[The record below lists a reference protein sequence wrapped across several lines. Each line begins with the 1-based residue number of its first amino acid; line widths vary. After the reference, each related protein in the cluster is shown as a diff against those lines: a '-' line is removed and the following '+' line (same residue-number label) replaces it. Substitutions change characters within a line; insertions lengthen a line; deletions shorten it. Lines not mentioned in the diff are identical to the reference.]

1 MTTWQ
6 WVLLTIG
13 GLFALKVLALLS
25 FRTGRRLLATWLIG
39 FKYLFYGL
47 ADLFQLRRLAALLSG
62 RQYQPLT
69 RPRIL
74 RLGFEDLGP
83 SYIKLGQIIASSPG
97 LFTDP
102 YVKEFRHCLDRVRA
116 ITFEECQTVVKEELG
131 EKISLLKIDP
141 KPLASA
147 SIAQVH
153 AATFSD
159 GREIVLKIQ
168 RPDIAERVEADVR
181 IMRFWAKIASRL
193 NPTLRLANPVG
204 IVEDFGRTIKE
215 ELDFS
220 MEGKNLDD
228 FNQIMVTLKHH
239 PDVSAPVVNWELT
252 TPRVLTMERFH
263 GHTVD
268 DTAAVKASSVNP
280 EEKLLLGMRAWF
292 QCMMFHGF
300 FHGDVH
306 AGNLMWLNDGR
317 IGFIDF
323 GIVGRFSAIQRRL
336 VTRYVMAFATG
347 QFREL
352 TDVLIEM
359 GGVGGDVDGEALA
372 ADMKQVYSPL
382 LSMNF
387 GEMNYGDFLPQILG
401 MARKHQ
407 LRLPNEFI
415 LIIKQL
421 LYFDRYA
428 KLLAPT
434 LNVFTDPRVFSA
446 LAEDVQKSLALTSEQ
461 AN

>member
-6 WVLLTIG
+6 WLLV
-13 GLFALKVLALLS
+13 VLASLFVLKILLLLS
-25 FRTGRRLLATWLIG
+25 FRSGRRMLATWLIG
-39 FKYLFYGL
+39 CKYLFYGL
-47 ADLFQLRRLAALLSG
+47 ADLLQFRRLAARLSN
-62 RQYQPLT
+62 RKYQRLT
-69 RPRIL
+69 RPQIL

-102 YVKEFRHCLDRVRA
+102 YVKEFRNCLDRVRA
-116 ITFEECQTVVKEELG
+116 ISFEACQKVVRDELG
-131 EKISLLKIDP
+131 KEAELLRIDVA
-141 KPLASA
+141 PLASA

-153 AATFSD
+153 AATLAD
-159 GREIVLKIQ
+159 GKEVVLKIQ
-168 RPDIAERVEADVR
+168 RPDIADRIKADVR
-181 IMRFWAKIASRL
+181 IMRFWAKVASAL
-193 NPTLRLANPVG
+193 VPTLRLANPVG
-204 IVEDFGRTIKE
+204 IVEDFGRTINE
-215 ELDFS
+215 ELDFNL
-220 MEGKNLDD
+220 EAKNLDD
-228 FNQIMVTLKHH
+228 FNALMKVLGHH
-239 PDVSAPVVNWELT
+239 PAVSAPVVNWPLT

-263 GHTVD
+263 GHTID
-268 DTAAVKASSVNP
+268 DTEAVKRSSVNP

-306 AGNLMWLNDGR
+306 AGNLMWLDDGR
-317 IGFIDF
+317 IGFLDF
-323 GIVGRFSAIQRRL
+323 GIVGRFTAIQRRL
-336 VTRYVMAFATG
+336 VTRYVMSFATG

-359 GGVGGDVDGEALA
+359 GGVDGKVDGEALA
-372 ADMKQVYSPL
+372 ADMKEVYSPL

-387 GEMNYGDFLPQILG
+387 GEMNYGDFLPRILG

-446 LAEDVQKSLALTSEQ
+446 LAEDVQKSLALTADLQ
-461 AN
+461 